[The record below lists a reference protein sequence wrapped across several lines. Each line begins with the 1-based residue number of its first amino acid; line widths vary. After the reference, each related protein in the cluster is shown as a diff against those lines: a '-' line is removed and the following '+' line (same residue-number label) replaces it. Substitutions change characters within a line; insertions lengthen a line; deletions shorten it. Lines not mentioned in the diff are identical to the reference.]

1 MPDRALGEQL
11 GGGFGAGQRR
21 ESIAQEGYRWLKKKI
36 GTIPRDV
43 GVIISEAEVIEG
55 AGIGRTPAREA
66 LQRLEVEG
74 HLRIIPRK
82 GIYIAPISDAE
93 MRYLIDS
100 RRAVERWS
108 GEEVTARNLL
118 NDETL
123 ADLVAEQESRLA
135 DAESFIESDRAFHEA
150 IVTAAGNPIMSAFY
164 EQLRDRQVRLGLSAI
179 LQESGRAAVV
189 LDEHRA
195 IASAIRAGDLGAT
208 QAAIGEHLDSTL
220 SAALHLQARPPLGQL
235 RNAEGNKET

>member
-11 GGGFGAGQRR
+11 SGGLVTVHRR
-21 ESIAQEGYRWLKKKI
+21 ESTALEGYRWLKRHI

-66 LQRLEVEG
+66 LQRLEAEG

-93 MRYLIDS
+93 MRYLIDA

-108 GEEVTARNLL
+108 GEEVAARHLL
-118 NDETL
+118 EDGTL
-123 ADLVAEQESRLA
+123 AALVAEQDSRLA
-135 DAESFIESDRAFHEA
+135 DPESFIESDRAFHEA

-164 EQLRDRQVRLGLSAI
+164 EQLRDRQVRLGLAAI
-179 LQESGRAAVV
+179 VRESGRAAAA

-195 IASAIRAGDLGAT
+195 IADAIRAGDLAAT
-208 QAAIGEHLDSTL
+208 RAAISEHLDSTL
-220 SAALHLQARPPLGQL
+220 SAALHRGWAAR
-235 RNAEGNKET
+235 

>member
-1 MPDRALGEQL
+1 MPNALGEQL
-11 GGGFGAGQRR
+11 TGGFGGGYRR
-21 ESIAQEGYRWLKKKI
+21 ESTALEGYRWLKKHI

-93 MRYLIDS
+93 MRYLIDA

-108 GEEVTARNLL
+108 GERAAAHKLL
-118 NDETL
+118 QDRTL
-123 ADLVAEQESRLA
+123 ADLIAEQERRLA
-135 DAESFIESDRAFHEA
+135 NAESFIESDRAFHES

-164 EQLRDRQVRLGLSAI
+164 EQLRDRQVRLGLTAI
-179 LQESGRAAVV
+179 LQKSGRTTAV

-195 IASAIRAGDLGAT
+195 IANAIRAGDVGAT
-208 QAAIGEHLDSTL
+208 LAAVNEHLDSTL
-220 SAALHLQARPPLGQL
+220 TALHSHL
-235 RNAEGNKET
+235 

>member
-1 MPDRALGEQL
+1 MPDSTLGERL
-11 GGGFGAGQRR
+11 TGAFGADISR
-21 ESIAQEGYRWLKKKI
+21 ESAAFEGYRWLKKHI

-43 GVIISEAEVIEG
+43 GVIISEAEVTEG

-66 LQRLEVEG
+66 LQRLELEG

-93 MRYLIDS
+93 MRHLIDS

-108 GEEVTARNLL
+108 GEEVAVHKLL
-118 NDETL
+118 QNGVL
-123 ADLVAEQESRLA
+123 AGLIAEQESSLA
-135 DAESFIESDRAFHEA
+135 DAKSFIESDRAFHES

-164 EQLRDRQVRLGLSAI
+164 EQLRDRQVRMGLTAI
-179 LQESGRAAVV
+179 LQKSGRTAAV

-195 IASAIRAGDLGAT
+195 IANAIRTGDADAT
-208 QAAIGEHLDSTL
+208 HAAINEHLDSTL
-220 SAALHLQARPPLGQL
+220 SALHL
-235 RNAEGNKET
+235 

>member
-11 GGGFGAGQRR
+11 GGSLGTGPRR
-21 ESIAQEGYRWLKKKI
+21 ESAALEGYRWLKQHI
-36 GTIPRDV
+36 AAIPRDV
-43 GVIISEAEVIEG
+43 GVILSEAEVIEG
-55 AGIGRTPAREA
+55 TGIGRTPAREA

-74 HLRIIPRK
+74 HLQIIPRK

-108 GEEVTARNLL
+108 GEEVAARGLL
-118 NDETL
+118 DDGTL
-123 ADLVAEQESRLA
+123 AGLVAEQETRLA
-135 DAESFIESDRAFHEA
+135 DAEGFIESDRAFHEA

-179 LQESGRAAVV
+179 LRESGRAAAV

-195 IASAIRAGDLGAT
+195 IASAIRVGDVAAT
-208 QAAIGEHLDSTL
+208 LAAISEHLDSTL
-220 SAALHLQARPPLGQL
+220 SAALRRDP
-235 RNAEGNKET
+235 